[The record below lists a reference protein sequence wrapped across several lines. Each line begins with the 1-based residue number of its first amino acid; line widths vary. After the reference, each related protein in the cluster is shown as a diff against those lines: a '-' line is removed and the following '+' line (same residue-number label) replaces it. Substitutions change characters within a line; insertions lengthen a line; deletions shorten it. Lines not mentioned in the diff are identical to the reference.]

1 MWAAARSFI
10 KQAALKVGRENK
22 KKKKKKR
29 EEEAFERLVTR
40 FWPISQNQEAADS
53 LICCC
58 RWESAHCLA
67 REREREREISR
78 RIPPASSSQRKI
90 WNARI

>member
-67 REREREREISR
+67 RERERDFSQNPACIQQSAQDLERE
-78 RIPPASSSQRKI
+78 
-90 WNARI
+90 NNN